1 MWRREHHERPAAPG
15 EANLA
20 PLGTGARWTYR
31 ITDPLRDA
39 PFEKVVEVVGPQ
51 QVPGSTQQAILV
63 VDSEPTQEERGW
75 ILEQG
80 GFVLRAREEDRKAGV
95 LVRTTTWT
103 PAAPKTLSAEAPAG
117 YTYEVTVREHEEHP
131 VDGTVSDKDQ
141 TYRFTV
147 VATNVQVTVPAGTF
161 TCLQVARVRLD
172 KPGSESHLLAR
183 ARCREGSRGGRA
195 NGGARRV
202 HPRSLSGPRWI
213 GARTPLSP
221 RRARSRGRRPPAT
234 PAALRER

>member
-1 MWRREHHERPAAPG
+1 MPAHRLVLAAAVVLAACGGGSITSDPPPPG
-15 EANLA
+15 DANLA

-131 VDGTVSDKDQ
+131 VDSTVSDKDQ

-172 KPGSESHLLAR
+172 KPGSDRTYWLAR
-183 ARCREGSRGGRA
+183 DVGKVREEGE
-195 NGGARRV
+195 
-202 HPRSLSGPRWI
+202 
-213 GARTPLSP
+213 RTEELV
-221 RRARSRGRRPPAT
+221 AYT
-234 PAALRER
+234 PAP